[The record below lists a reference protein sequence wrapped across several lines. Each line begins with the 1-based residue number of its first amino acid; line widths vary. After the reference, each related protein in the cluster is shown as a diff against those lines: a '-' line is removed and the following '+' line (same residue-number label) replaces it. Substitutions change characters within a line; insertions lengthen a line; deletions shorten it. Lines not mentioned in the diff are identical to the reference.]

1 MFTKEDAHNLEV
13 IFNYA
18 KAQVV
23 VDDNQLTNILNFKKS
38 FMDRL
43 MEQINQNDAKKESV
57 KSDEIEIA
65 AS

>member
-23 VDDNQLTNILNFKKS
+23 TDDNQLTNILNFKKS

-43 MEQINQNDAKKESV
+43 MEKIKQTDANKESV
-57 KSDEIEIA
+57 KSDEVEIA